1 MTSTGITREDGQPN
15 RRTLGSGT
23 KKAIERVESYQGG
36 ERGQN
41 NEQQKQDKRLTETGE
56 QGTSCPS
63 SFTPQKAYHPH
74 MHGPSYTDRQ
84 QCIICHDT
92 SGSAGSPMTVSGV
105 DTAGMPRLPHT
116 PSGSATVEVVP
127 ILSEALQTTP
137 PAPIPPITTSTD
149 TSGACV
155 I

>member
-1 MTSTGITREDGQPN
+1 MQVLHLQAKQRSCIGSTRNTYTCTYYDQKYQDQSSRAQVDKHRN
-15 RRTLGSGT
+15 NSRRW
-23 KKAIERVESYQGG
+23 AA
-36 ERGQN
+36 
-41 NEQQKQDKRLTETGE
+41 EQKKQDKRLTETGE

-105 DTAGMPRLPHT
+105 DTAGMP
-116 PSGSATVEVVP
+116 
-127 ILSEALQTTP
+127 
-137 PAPIPPITTSTD
+137 
-149 TSGACV
+149 
-155 I
+155 